1 MLKKLLLGLLAL
13 IALAAITA
21 YLTLGRPSPPDVQ
34 VFRNGQVFTMDGQNR
49 IVSAIAVQ
57 GERIVAVGDDED
69 MAPYL
74 EGALIHDLDGKTL
87 LPGFIDA
94 HGHFPG
100 TGVAAVT
107 VDLNSPPIG
116 SVTSI
121 ADIQA
126 ALKAFAAG
134 REPGQWVLALGYDD
148 TLIAEHRHP
157 TRDEL
162 DAVSTEHPIFVTH
175 VSGHMGVANSRA
187 LALAGIDR
195 DTPNP
200 EGGVIVHDPETGE
213 LTGLL
218 EETAMTP
225 VQTLGMDFSAGEILT
240 MLDTAIADYAS
251 KGITTAQSG
260 GVDKGVLEGLHLAS
274 RIGYIPFRLEVWPF
288 YKMIGP
294 QVLDGEID
302 VADMENEWFHANAI
316 KIVSDGSIQ
325 GYTGYLSHPYH
336 TPFRGD
342 DSYRGYPTFE
352 RDKLAE
358 IVGKIHRAG
367 IQMAIHANGD
377 GAIDDVIYAFEK
389 AQQAHPV
396 ADPRLILIHSQM
408 ARDDQLDAMKQL
420 GITPS
425 FFSAHTYYW
434 GDRHRDIFIGPER
447 ASHISPTRSAGERD
461 LKYTVH
467 LDSPVV
473 PMDPILLLWSTVNRV
488 STSGQVIGADERVP
502 TMDALRAMTINAA
515 WQIFRED
522 ELGSLEVGKFADL
535 VVLDGDPLGDATA
548 LRELRVERTVVGGVT
563 IYQRTDQ

>member
-1 MLKKLLLGLLAL
+1 MLKKLLLTLFVL
-13 IALAAITA
+13 IALLAITA
-21 YLTLGRPSPPDVQ
+21 FFTLGRPTPPDVQ
-34 VFRNGQVFTMDGQNR
+34 VFRNGQVLTMDGQNR
-49 IVSAIAVQ
+49 IASAIAVR
-57 GERIVAVGDDED
+57 EDRIVAVGDDSD

-74 EGALIHDLDGKTL
+74 EEAEVHDLGGKTL

-116 SVTSI
+116 TIRSI
-121 ADIQA
+121 DDIQQ
-126 ALKAFAAG
+126 ALRTFAAG

-157 TRDEL
+157 TREEL

-187 LALAGIDR
+187 LELAGIDR
-195 DTPNP
+195 DSPNP
-200 EGGVIVHDPETGE
+200 EGGVIVHDRDSGE

-218 EETAMTP
+218 EETAMAP
-225 VQTLGMDFSAGEILT
+225 VQALGMDFSVGEILT

-251 KGITTAQSG
+251 KGVTTAQSG
-260 GVDKGVLEGLHLAS
+260 GVDKGVLEGLQLAS
-274 RIGYIPFRLEVWPF
+274 RIGYIPFRLEIWPF

-294 QVLDGEID
+294 QVLSGEID
-302 VADMENEWFHANAI
+302 VAAMESEWFHADTI

-336 TPFRGD
+336 TPFRED
-342 DSYRGYPTFE
+342 ENYRGYPTFE
-352 RDKLAE
+352 REKLAD
-358 IVGKIHRAG
+358 IVAEIHRAG

-396 ADPRLILIHSQM
+396 EDPRLILIHSQM
-408 ARDDQLDAMKQL
+408 ARDDQLDAMKRL

-447 ASHISPTRSAGERD
+447 AMHISPTRSAGERG
-461 LKYTVH
+461 LRYSVH

-502 TMDALRAMTINAA
+502 AMDALRAMTIDAA

-522 ELGSLEVGKFADL
+522 ELGSLEVGKYADL
-535 VVLDGDPLGDATA
+535 VVLDGDPLGDPAD
-548 LRELRVERTVVGGVT
+548 LRDLQVVRTVVGGVT
-563 IYQRTDQ
+563 IYQRH